1 MEVWQGRPGRVK
13 ASRITGKSAGQ
24 EKGGKCWREKR
35 GKHCR
40 KAKKKTAQK
49 LDANT
54 LQRQIHHIKYER
66 IGN

>member
-24 EKGGKCWREKR
+24 GKRGIVRGEKR

-40 KAKKKTAQK
+40 KAEK
-49 LDANT
+49 LF
-54 LQRQIHHIKYER
+54 KS
-66 IGN
+66 